1 MKNLTITATTTNPYQ
16 KEFLNSN
23 SGKEVS
29 NLRLNI
35 FEGELRARI
44 YFPMAQSN
52 GYFDDDELILSPSKV
67 TYLAM
72 ETKSGS
78 QYCIRCNAAG
88 QYTFG
93 SFMEAGR
100 VIKSVHCVREAIRDI
115 TTNPVDVKSEDIDN
129 CRLFVEFADNDAT
142 QGRFLTTSAI
152 SRRWFETKNNSVY
165 SIN

>member
-1 MKNLTITATTTNPYQ
+1 MKHLTISTKTSNPYQ

-35 FEGELRARI
+35 FEGDLRARI
-44 YFPMAQSN
+44 HFPTSQS
-52 GYFDDDELILSPSKV
+52 DDDELILSPSKV

-100 VIKSVHCVREAIRDI
+100 VIKSVRCVREAIRDI

-152 SRRWFETKNNSVY
+152 SRCWFETKNNSVY
-165 SIN
+165 SIS